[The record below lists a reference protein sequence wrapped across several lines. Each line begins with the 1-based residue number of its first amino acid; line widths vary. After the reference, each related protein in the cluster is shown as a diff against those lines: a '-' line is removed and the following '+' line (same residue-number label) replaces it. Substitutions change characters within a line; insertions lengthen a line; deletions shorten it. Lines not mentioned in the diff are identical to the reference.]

1 MEKHIYTLV
10 FVFLLGLS
18 TPALAQMYDGNDDI
32 MRTNADAFSTR
43 TSANSKRQ
51 YSRDRNGRMLD
62 SRSSAYPAFPQS
74 DVPSNGLSSSSSSQD
89 NGQPNASRSH
99 TGGYRSNI
107 HRPFTDIN
115 GNSYGPRKLPGK
127 PGEIDVD
134 ENSPVG
140 SPLVLILFAAVAAL
154 FRRKRE

>member
-18 TPALAQMYDGNDDI
+18 APAIAQMYEGSDDI
-32 MRTNADAFSTR
+32 MHTNADAFSTR

-51 YSRDRNGRMLD
+51 YSRDRNDCMLD
-62 SRSSAYPAFPQS
+62 SRSSAYPAFPQGY
-74 DVPSNGLSSSSSSQD
+74 VPSNGFSSSSAQDGSQD
-89 NGQPNASRSH
+89 ASRSH

-127 PGEIDVD
+127 PGEIDAD

-154 FRRKRE
+154 FRWKRE